1 MISKR
6 DVLILC
12 ACLVMS
18 MVVSVAVGG
27 LRSLIGPDNHNEPEP
42 VCWSS
47 SEDSD
52 IVGCDYDD
60 GAWRREDGQ

>member
-27 LRSLIGPDNHNEPEP
+27 LRSVLGPDSNESEP
-42 VCWSS
+42 VCYAS

-52 IVGCDYDD
+52 IVGCDFDD
-60 GAWRREDGQ
+60 GIWRKDGQ